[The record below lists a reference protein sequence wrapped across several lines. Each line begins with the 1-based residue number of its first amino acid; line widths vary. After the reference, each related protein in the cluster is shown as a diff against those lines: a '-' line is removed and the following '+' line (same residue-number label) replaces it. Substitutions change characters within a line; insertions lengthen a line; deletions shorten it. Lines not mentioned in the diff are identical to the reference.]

1 MVVKDL
7 VGIDYLRSL
16 IRALTPY
23 SWAQFGLGKDKEFFE
38 KAYTYIEE
46 HY

>member
-7 VGIDYLRSL
+7 VSVNLLVSL

-23 SWAQFGLGKDKEFFE
+23 IPYKEE
-38 KAYTYIEE
+38 K
-46 HY
+46 

>member
-23 SWAQFGLGKDKEFFE
+23 IRTHGFV
-38 KAYTYIEE
+38 IV
-46 HY
+46 